1 MLLYLDF
8 NVPYRKKGSWK
19 IELMNYDHF
28 TYAIVL
34 MYELEIIDGM
44 SFAYHN
50 LINFRMPFMQN

>member
-1 MLLYLDF
+1 
-8 NVPYRKKGSWK
+8 
-19 IELMNYDHF
+19 MNYDHF